1 MSDTSVYISLPLSRS
16 VVVWTR
22 FHYAFIEHHPLNGRA
37 MKAVLLAINETV
49 FSTAKL
55 KCLDTSLQFRDHEL
69 NDAWMLYLDAIK
81 MRKYSEDSLGN
92 NWLSSEGKHVPLL
105 VKLVISLLLILI
117 YCK

>member
-1 MSDTSVYISLPLSRS
+1 MSLPLNRF

-37 MKAVLLAINETV
+37 MNAVPLAISETV

-69 NDAWMLYLDAIK
+69 SDAWLLYLYAIK
-81 MRKYSEDSLGN
+81 LRKYSEDSFGN
-92 NWLSSEGKHVPLL
+92 NWLSSEGKHVPL
-105 VKLVISLLLILI
+105 
-117 YCK
+117 